1 MPRATFALL
10 ASLALLVAACESKSL
25 TGPEA
30 QQAFRD
36 ARPAFAGLPDGPLV
50 FLNDAPLPA
59 GTTLDDLD
67 PATITRIEV
76 IKGHVAREQYGL
88 DADRGVILIFTTD
101 SATVARLTTP

>member
-1 MPRATFALL
+1 MPRATFAVL

-36 ARPAFAGLPDGPLV
+36 ARPALASLPAGPLV

-59 GTTLDDLD
+59 GTTVDDLD
-67 PATITRIEV
+67 PATIIRIEV
-76 IKGHVAREQYGL
+76 IKGQTAREQYGP
-88 DADRGVILIFTTD
+88 DAERGVILIFTTD
-101 SATVARLTTP
+101 SATVARQSRP